1 MIKPNWSAFRAKF
14 SENHQHNFEWF
25 CYLLFC
31 KEFNQPYGVFRYIN
45 QSAIETSPI
54 RVGDEVVGFQ
64 AKFYD
69 TALSSHKSD
78 LLDTLK
84 DAKKNYPDI
93 SKLLIYCN
101 NAWGQY
107 RGNKPL
113 GLKEIEDK
121 AVKLKIT
128 LEWRTTSYFESE
140 FVCVENESISK
151 HFFTLDKSIINL
163 ISELQ
168 KHTATILF
176 PIQGCINFN
185 GQVIK
190 IDRSEY
196 SDRLIT
202 QTNKVSILSGT
213 GGVGKT
219 AVIKKLYEQLKENSP
234 FYVFKANE
242 FELTNLNDLFKGFN
256 FYDFS
261 EAHINETNKT
271 MVIDSSEKLLD
282 LNNTEPF
289 KEFLSELIKNKWQVI
304 FTTRDNYLEDLNYQ
318 FLEIYR
324 ISTDYISINNLN
336 HDELI
341 SITEK
346 HSFYLPKDEKLIE
359 LIKNPFYLEEYLR
372 FYTGNDELNYSKFK
386 IKLWDK
392 NIKKSKPEREICFLE
407 VAFERADKGQFYV
420 NPNFR
425 PEVLDKFV
433 EDGILGYESSG
444 YFITH
449 DIYEEWAIER
459 FIQGKFVNKSD
470 NKIFFESIGQSLPIR
485 RGFRN
490 WLSEK
495 LLLEEVDVKE
505 FIQEVIQNQ
514 ETEAFWKDEIF
525 VSALLSNYSQTFF
538 TNFKNELLSNEQ
550 ELLKK
555 LTFILRIACKEVDDD
570 FFKLIGIKNQNLFT
584 FKYVFTKPRGQGWS
598 ELIKFVFEN
607 LDSIGIK
614 NINFVLPVI
623 HDWNSKFK
631 TGETTKLSS
640 LIALKYYEWAIA
652 DDVYFSRDDFGKKLI
667 QCIIYGSLEIKE
679 ELSSIFD
686 NIIKNEWKSHRSPY
700 HDLSKFILT
709 ELEGFIISSVL
720 PTKVLQLADLFWTYT
735 PKKDDFYYSGR
746 LDLEKEFNIE
756 NDYPEYHPSS
766 SYQTP
771 IYCLLK
777 TSLTETVNFIIKFTN
792 TSVTKF
798 ANSRNGQRETKEI
811 DVVINEKKKTKQ
823 FISDRIWC
831 MYRGTQVG
839 THLLDSMH
847 MALEKFFLEIG
858 KNTDAETLESWLLY
872 LLENTNS
879 ASISAVVTSIVLAY
893 PDKTF
898 NVAKILFQNKEF
910 FLYDTSRFI
919 RDQSHKSQLQILK
932 INFGF
937 NSQNDLYENERI
949 TACDEKQRKLS
960 LEILCLNYQCFRNES
975 ISEEES
981 SNRQNEILAILDNFY
996 AELPIES
1003 NQSDEDKKW
1012 RLCLARIDKRKMSIT
1027 TEITDDS
1034 VAIQFNPEL
1043 EPNLKEYSEK
1053 SLEESRKDMNH
1064 MSLRLWTKYKADND
1078 KKYEQYEYT
1087 KNPKLALNEAKDILA
1102 KLNDHSA
1109 DDSFVL
1115 FNRSIPVFVS
1125 WLLLRDYF
1133 NELSDEE
1140 KAFCKDLL
1148 LEVAGY
1154 SLSANYRYQLDDG
1167 VQESFSILP
1176 LILNEFP
1183 YEKDNIKLILLLGLF
1198 NGFHIGGMLSKQ
1210 KFSDFSSMAIH
1221 ELWITKFDDAQSLLL
1236 GYLVLKPRY
1245 DSFIEMDRQ
1254 KNYKNRNYECDYKK
1268 LQESFLIK
1276 NENLLKKIIEN
1287 KVALNDLGSLAEV
1300 DLHTLGVGFRLI
1312 LQTSANTDQKAIA
1325 KNIIS
1330 IFAQK
1335 LNAEGRDDEID
1346 YTVKDDFLEKYAD
1359 FVLSSPRVE
1368 ILDLLN
1374 PFLEDFK
1381 ASRNIS
1387 ELLQQFV
1394 FAEDRLNIQ
1403 DNFWFVWDSFKE
1415 KIYKS
1420 CVDGERY
1427 SYVDE
1432 IIQSYLFAKCP
1443 WKETAK
1449 SWHSLQDCNKPFFH
1463 EVSLKIGHCPS
1474 TLYSISKLLNDIG
1487 SNYLDDGV
1495 IWIFN
1500 ILDKNNT
1507 FNNDRLHNNTIYYIE
1522 SLIRKYIFTNRERI
1536 KKTKSL
1542 KNKVLVILDFLV
1554 VEGSVVGYMLRE
1566 SIL

>member
-1 MIKPNWSAFRAKF
+1 MIRPNWNTFKAKF
-14 SENHQHNFEWF
+14 DENPQHNFEWF

-31 KEFNQPYGVFRYIN
+31 KQFDQPHGVFRYAN
-45 QSAIETSPI
+45 QAAIETNLI
-54 RVGDEVVGFQ
+54 CVGDQKIGWQ
-64 AKFYD
+64 AKFYGSS
-69 TALSSHKSD
+69 LSDHKSD
-78 LLDTLK
+78 LLKTVSN
-84 DAKKNYPDI
+84 AKKYYPTI
-93 SKLLIYCN
+93 NKLFIYSN
-101 NAWGQY
+101 EEWGQ
-107 RGNKPL
+107 NKGQIPA
-113 GLKEIEDK
+113 GQIEIEK
-121 AVKLKIT
+121 LAVELDIT

-151 HFFTLDKSIINL
+151 HFFSFDKSIFNL
-163 ISELQ
+163 ISDKQ
-168 KHTATILF
+168 KHTSTILF
-176 PIQGCINFN
+176 RIQDCISFN
-185 GQVIK
+185 NQIIE
-190 IDRSEY
+190 IDRSEC
-196 SDRLIT
+196 SNELIT
-202 QTNKVSILSGT
+202 QSNQISILSGA

-219 AVIKKLYEQLKENSP
+219 AVIKKLHEQFKDQSP

-242 FELTNLNDLFKGFN
+242 FEVANIDDLFKDFS
-256 FYDFS
+256 FYEFS
-261 EAHINETNKT
+261 EAHKNEINKT
-271 MVIDSSEKLLD
+271 VVIDSAEKLLD
-282 LNNTEPF
+282 LHNAEPF
-289 KEFLSELIKNKWQVI
+289 NEFLSELIKNKWKVI

-324 ISTDYISINNLN
+324 ISPNYISINNLN
-336 HDELI
+336 YDELI
-341 SITEK
+341 TISEK
-346 HSFYLPKDEKLIE
+346 HSFSLPKDEKLIE
-359 LIKNPFYLEEYLR
+359 LVKNPFYLEEYLR
-372 FYTGNDELNYSKFK
+372 FYKENEELNYSEFK
-386 IKLWDK
+386 SKLWIK

-420 NPNFR
+420 KPNFSS
-425 PEVLDKFV
+425 EVLGKFV
-433 EDGILGYESSG
+433 EDGILGYESPG

-459 FIQGKFVNKSD
+459 FIQGKFVSKSD
-470 NKIFFESIGQSLPIR
+470 NRSFFDSIGQSLPIR

-495 LLLEEVDVKE
+495 LLLEEVDAKE

-538 TNFKNELLSNEQ
+538 ILFKNELLSNEQ

-555 LTFILRIACKEVDDD
+555 LVFILRIACKEVDDS

-607 LDSIGIK
+607 LDSIGVK

-640 LIALKYYEWAIA
+640 QIALKYYEWAIVE
-652 DDVYFSRDDFGKKLI
+652 DVYFSRDDFGKKLI
-667 QCIIYGSLEIKE
+667 QCIVYGSLEIKE

-686 NIIKNEWKSHRSPY
+686 KIIKNEWKNHRSPY

-709 ELEGFIISSVL
+709 ELEGFTICSVL

-735 PKKDDFYYSGR
+735 PKKDDFYSSGR
-746 LDLEKEFNIE
+746 LDLEEEFNIE
-756 NDYPEYHPSS
+756 KDYLEYHPSS

-771 IYCLLK
+771 IYLLLK
-777 TSLTETVNFIIKFTN
+777 SSLNETVNFIIKFTN
-792 TSVTKF
+792 MSVTKF
-798 ANSRNGQRETKEI
+798 ASSRNGKHETKEI
-811 DVVINEKKKTKQ
+811 DVVINEKKKIKQ
-823 FISDRIWC
+823 FISNRIWC

-839 THLLDSMH
+839 THLLESIH
-847 MALEKFFLEIG
+847 MALEKFFLENG
-858 KNTDAETLESWLLY
+858 KNADAKTLESWLLY
-872 LLENTNS
+872 LLENANS

-893 PDKTF
+893 PDKTY
-898 NVAKILFQNKEF
+898 NVAKVLFQNKEF
-910 FLYDTSRFI
+910 FLYDTNRFI
-919 RDQSHKSQLQILK
+919 LDQSHKSQLQILK
-932 INFGF
+932 RSFGF
-937 NSQNDLYENERI
+937 NSQNDLHENERI
-949 TACDEKQRKLS
+949 TACDEKQRKWS
-960 LEILCLNYQCFRNES
+960 LEGLCLNYQCFRNES

-981 SNRQNEILAILDNFY
+981 SKRQSEIWAILDSFY

-1003 NQSDEDKKW
+1003 NQSDKDKTW
-1012 RLCLARIDKRKMSIT
+1012 RLYLARMDRRKMNIT
-1027 TEITDDS
+1027 TEKTDEGI
-1034 VAIQFNPEL
+1034 AIQFNPEL
-1043 EPNLKEYSEK
+1043 ESNLKEYSEK
-1053 SLEESRKDMNH
+1053 SLEESRKDMEH
-1064 MSLRLWTKYKADND
+1064 MSLRLWTRYKSDND

-1087 KNPKLALNEAKDILA
+1087 NYPRLALNEAKDILA

-1140 KAFCKDLL
+1140 KTFCKDLL

-1176 LILNEFP
+1176 VILNEFP

-1198 NGFHIGGMLSKQ
+1198 NGSHIGGMLSNQ
-1210 KFSDFSSMAIH
+1210 KFSAFASMAIH
-1221 ELWITKFDDAQSLLL
+1221 ELWTTQFDNAQSLLL

-1245 DSFIEMDRQ
+1245 DSFIETARQ
-1254 KNYKNRNYECDYKK
+1254 KSYKKGNYECDYNK
-1268 LQESFLIK
+1268 LQESFLRK
-1276 NENLLKKIIEN
+1276 NESLLKKIIEN
-1287 KVALNDLGSLAEV
+1287 KLSLNDIGSLAEV

-1312 LQTSANTDQKAIA
+1312 LQTSANPDQKVIA

-1335 LNAEGRDDEID
+1335 LIDESRDDKID
-1346 YTVKDDFLEKYAD
+1346 YSVKHDFLEKYAH
-1359 FVLSSPRVE
+1359 FVLSSSKDE
-1368 ILDLLN
+1368 IVDLLN
-1374 PFLEDFK
+1374 PFIENFK
-1381 ASRNIS
+1381 ASKNTS

-1394 FAEDRLNIQ
+1394 IAEDRLNTQ
-1403 DNFWFVWDSFKE
+1403 DIFWIVWDAFKE
-1415 KIYKS
+1415 KLFKAS
-1420 CVDGERY
+1420 EGGERY
-1427 SYVDE
+1427 GYVEE
-1432 IIQSYLFAKCP
+1432 IVQSYLFARCP
-1443 WKETAK
+1443 WKETTK

-1495 IWIFN
+1495 VWIFN
-1500 ILDKNNT
+1500 ILDKNKI
-1507 FNNDRLHNNTIYYIE
+1507 FNNDRLHENTIYYIE
-1522 SLIRKYIFTNRERI
+1522 SLIRKYIFINREKI

-1542 KNKVLVILDFLV
+1542 KNKILVILDFLV